1 MTREEFIN
9 RFESLMML
17 TKNDIYELGQLYDE
31 VIPHWTSVKE
41 DLPKEGEKVY
51 AYNGTFNEVHLCN
64 FVLGVFEDPFGP
76 FEEGTITHWMSI
88 PELPKE
94 Q

>member
-9 RFESLMML
+9 RFEAFMIL

-41 DLPKEGEKVY
+41 DLPKE
-51 AYNGTFNEVHLCN
+51 
-64 FVLGVFEDPFGP
+64 
-76 FEEGTITHWMSI
+76 
-88 PELPKE
+88 